1 MAVKKA
7 SRGSAIFA
15 VLKTMPVV
23 DAGLD
28 EAASWGS
35 SGKAEG
41 PEER

>member
-1 MAVKKA
+1 MAVKNA

-15 VLKTMPVV
+15 VLETVLVV
-23 DAGLD
+23 DAGHD